1 MKDEQKGAAN
11 ILAGIVIIILLC
23 VIGFL
28 IWWFGFR
35 DTSNNNPVANTGQ
48 NTAQQTKDKIRHNW
62 VTFFSGQ
69 TPAAQKEALLQNGS
83 QFSQVIEA
91 QAKTP
96 TAKATT
102 ASVSDITLNGTG
114 QATVTYTIDI
124 NKQPALKNQKGHAIL
139 TNGTWKVSDAAF
151 CGLLQLSGN
160 VPPNCP
166 GGSSNSQAQQ
176 QQQSQQS
183 QTQSQT
189 PSSGQQSTSP

>member
-1 MKDEQKGAAN
+1 MKNKQKGAAN
-11 ILAGIVIIILLC
+11 VFAVIIIIILLC

-35 DTSNNNPVANTGQ
+35 DTGDNNVAISNQ
-48 NTAQQTKDKIRHNW
+48 NSTQQTKDTIRHNW

-69 TPAAQKEALLQNGS
+69 TGAAQKEALLQNGS

-102 ASVSDITLNGTG
+102 ASVSNVTLNGAG

-124 NKQPALKNQKGHAIL
+124 NNQPALKNQKGQAIL

-183 QTQSQT
+183 QSQSQT